1 MACHLRFNYELWEMS
16 NSNFNRKQRQR
27 RRIINKIAKLKDTD
41 RKFVKAFDDNIN
53 IITNNG
59 DNRTY
64 LNSKDSS
71 IIRGYTFSPEPT
83 NKMRS

>member
-41 RKFVKAFDDNIN
+41 QKFVKAFDDNIN
-53 IITNNG
+53 IITN
-59 DNRTY
+59 TMETIE
-64 LNSKDSS
+64 L
-71 IIRGYTFSPEPT
+71 T
-83 NKMRS
+83 